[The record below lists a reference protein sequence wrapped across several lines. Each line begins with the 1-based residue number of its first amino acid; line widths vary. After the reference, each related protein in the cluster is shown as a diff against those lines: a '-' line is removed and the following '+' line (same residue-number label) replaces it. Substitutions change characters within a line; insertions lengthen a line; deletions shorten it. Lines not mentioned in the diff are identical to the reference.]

1 MIKLPPYT
9 SPDLSL
15 LTRIASQGAEALE
28 RYKAYL
34 TPLDEKGRYL
44 PYDALFYR
52 IPAHLEPE
60 LAWGLVKLSRVS
72 HQKPILEGVGP
83 LANSHYMLTPGMQR
97 IMPRVD
103 RYTTTAQLELM
114 TSRLGETRHL
124 HYLLQDLT
132 QDEAIS
138 SSQLEGA
145 ATTTL
150 AAKNMLSRKRKPR
163 TPDERMILGNYRM
176 MKFAWEHR
184 HSDLSPDLVLT
195 LHRTG
200 VEGIDDTRYQP
211 GQFRQ
216 SDDVVVEDRDGTVVH
231 QPPDAAGLP
240 ERMRQLCEW
249 ANRCHD
255 EADLPEYVHPL
266 VKAMALH
273 FAIGFEHP
281 FHDGNGRVARALFY
295 WFMFRND
302 YGAFRYISI
311 SVLLKKAAA
320 QYGKSYLY
328 SETDDLDLTYFLE
341 HQASIVS
348 RALDIF
354 LDTYERGVREAQQF
368 NSWLAECGLLETLT
382 DRQVRALNIA
392 QQSVTAALSI
402 DETAQ
407 HLQCSYNTAA
417 TTLNELADLGMLT
430 KKKEGRTWFYS
441 IRDRQSIISNWL
453 NRDGGK
459 DTNSSSP

>member
-9 SPDLSL
+9 SLDLSPL
-15 LTRIASQGAEALE
+15 ARIAAEGTEALE

-44 PYDALFYR
+44 PYDELFYR

-60 LAWGLVKLSRVS
+60 LAWGLLKLSRTS
-72 HQKPILEGVGP
+72 HQRSILEGVGP
-83 LANSHYMLTPGMQR
+83 LAGSHYMLTPGMQR
-97 IMPRVD
+97 VTSRVD

-114 TSRLGETRHL
+114 NSRLGETRHL
-124 HYLLQDLT
+124 RYLLKDLT

-150 AAKNMLSRKRKPR
+150 AAKTMLSRKRKPR
-163 TPDERMILGNYRM
+163 TPDERMILGNYKM

-184 HSDLSPDLVLT
+184 QSDLSPDLILA

-200 VEGIDDTRYQP
+200 VEGIDDTRYHP
-211 GQFRQ
+211 GHFREH
-216 SDDVVVEDRDGTVVH
+216 DDVVVEDRDGVVVH
-231 QPPDAAGLP
+231 QPPDAKGLP
-240 ERMRQLCEW
+240 KRMQRLCKW

-255 EADLPEYVHPL
+255 DADLPEYVHPL

-281 FHDGNGRVARALFY
+281 FRDGNGRVARALFY

-341 HQASIVS
+341 HQAGIVS
-348 RALDIF
+348 RALDAF
-354 LDTYERGVREAQQF
+354 LKTYERGVKETQQF
-368 NSWLAECGLLETLT
+368 SRWLAESGLLEALT
-382 DRQVRALNIA
+382 DRQVAALNIA
-392 QQSVTAALSI
+392 QQGMPTALSI
-402 DETAQ
+402 EEAAQ

-417 TTLNELADLGMLT
+417 AALNELVDLGILT
-430 KKKEGRTWFYS
+430 RQKEGRTWFYS
-441 IRDRQSIISNWL
+441 MKDRKSIISNWL
-453 NRDGGK
+453 SREGG
-459 DTNSSSP
+459 